1 MNVQLILTLVILVA
15 MIVGFLSGKFKLG
28 LVAMT
33 AATLLCLT
41 GVLTFDEA
49 YANFANKNVIMIGG
63 MFILSGALSK
73 TSLVSRVRDF
83 MVSHGDKAKLIIFL
97 YMVINVL
104 LIQVSMPTALAS
116 MFLPFMASFTGDSK
130 VKASD
135 LIYPGA
141 VVAHCAQGLMPGAM
155 FVLINSILE
164 ANNAGVDIT
173 AVDYSR
179 VIFVPAI
186 VALLYCG
193 IVAPRLLS
201 KRDFVTA
208 ADTSSQ
214 SGKKAST
221 LAAWQESLIY
231 VAFVVNLL
239 CMLFSDALPFS
250 MNVVPVA
257 LDIILLYTKC
267 LDLNDVKNFMNVDT
281 LFMLVGVMCLGT
293 AMQKTGEGT
302 VVGDFIMNL
311 LGKDPSPVLVLF
323 VFYFAGATLTQFMSN
338 TASQQVFVALAVV
351 TCIANGLDP
360 RPYACA
366 IFAGCTAAMLT
377 PAASPSIG
385 ISFGAGNYKFKE
397 VFFVFLPLWIIYG
410 IAVCLSAS
418 FVFPL
423 AG

>member
-1 MNVQLILTLVILVA
+1 M
-15 MIVGFLSGKFKLG
+15 
-28 LVAMT
+28 
-33 AATLLCLT
+33 
-41 GVLTFDEA
+41 
-49 YANFANKNVIMIGG
+49 
-63 MFILSGALSK
+63 
-73 TSLVSRVRDF
+73 
-83 MVSHGDKAKLIIFL
+83 
-97 YMVINVL
+97 
-104 LIQVSMPTALAS
+104 
-116 MFLPFMASFTGDSK
+116 
-130 VKASD
+130 
-135 LIYPGA
+135 
-141 VVAHCAQGLMPGAM
+141 
-155 FVLINSILE
+155 
-164 ANNAGVDIT
+164 
-173 AVDYSR
+173 
-179 VIFVPAI
+179 
-186 VALLYCG
+186 
-193 IVAPRLLS
+193 
-201 KRDFVTA
+201 TA

-293 AMQKTGEGT
+293 AMQKTGAGT

-311 LGKDPSPVLVLF
+311 LGKDPSPMLVLF